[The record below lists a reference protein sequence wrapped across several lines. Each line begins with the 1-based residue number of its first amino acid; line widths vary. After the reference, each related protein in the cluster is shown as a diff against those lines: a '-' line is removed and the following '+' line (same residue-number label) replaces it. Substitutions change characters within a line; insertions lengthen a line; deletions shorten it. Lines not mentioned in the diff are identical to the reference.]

1 MGAQTFP
8 EPHPAGP
15 DAPEKLETGMISRRN
30 FVNGLA
36 VGVAGSALAS
46 TAKSYSQI
54 VGANDRINFAINGL
68 NGRGHAH
75 LSALANNSKT
85 ARVAYICDV
94 DTTIRDKFAGHAQQ
108 VLGYAPK
115 AEQDFRNALA
125 SKEVDAISIA
135 TPDHWHSPLAV
146 LGLKAGKHVYVEKPS
161 SQNCREGE
169 LIVAA
174 QKKYNKCVQVG
185 DQQRSS
191 AYTRKMIQQIHDGYI
206 GTPYLARA
214 WYANTRGTMGVG
226 KVAPV
231 PATLDWDLWQGPAP
245 RSDYKDNIHPYNW
258 HWLRRYG
265 TGESLNNGTHEVDVC
280 RWALQAEIPSTV
292 SSTGGRYQFKDDWQ
306 FYDTL
311 ITDFGYPDKT
321 ISWEGRCCQGM
332 QVYGRDRGSAIFG
345 TKGTVVI
352 DRDGYDVFDWKGK
365 QIDQYRTGHQTSTN
379 DLIGQD
385 SMTDAHFTNF
395 IAAIHG
401 QEQLNSPIPVA
412 NITVTMLLLSN
423 IAWFV
428 NRKLHLDTETAHVV
442 NDPEAMKY
450 WGRAYEPGWE
460 VTV

>member
-1 MGAQTFP
+1 
-8 EPHPAGP
+8 
-15 DAPEKLETGMISRRN
+15 MISRRT

-36 VGVAGSALAS
+36 AGVAGSAFAS
-46 TAKSYSQI
+46 TAKSYAQI
-54 VGANDRINFAINGL
+54 MGANDRVNFAINGL

-75 LSALANNSKT
+75 LSAMRSLTKD

-94 DTTIRDKFAGHAQQ
+94 DTNIRNKFAADCQQ
-108 VLGYAPK
+108 ALGYTPK
-115 AEQDFRNALA
+115 AEADFRNALA
-125 SKEVDAISIA
+125 SKEVDAITIA
-135 TPDHWHSPLAV
+135 TPDHWHTPMAV

-174 QKKYNKCVQVG
+174 QKKYGKLVQVG

-191 AYTRKMIQQIHDGYI
+191 DYTIKMIKQIHDGYI

-214 WYANTRGTMGVG
+214 WYVNTRGSMGIG
-226 KVAPV
+226 KPAPV

-245 RSDYKDNIHPYNW
+245 RSEYKDNIHPYNW

-265 TGESLNNGTHEVDVC
+265 TGETLNNGTHEVDIC
-280 RWALQAEIPSTV
+280 RWALGAEIPQTV
-292 SSTGGRYQFKDDWQ
+292 SATGGRYQYKDDWQ

-311 ITDFGYPDKT
+311 ITDFGYADKT
-321 ISWEGRCCQGM
+321 ISWEGRSCQGM
-332 QVYGRDRGSAIFG
+332 RVYDRDRGSAIFG

-365 QIDQYRTGHQTSTN
+365 QIDKFRTGTQTLTSDTVGR
-379 DLIGQD
+379 DT
-385 SMTDAHFTNF
+385 MTDAHFANF
-395 IAAIHG
+395 IAAVRG
-401 QEQLNSPIPVA
+401 QEQLHSPIPVA
-412 NITVTMLLLSN
+412 NVTVTMLLLSN

-428 NRKLHLDTETAHVV
+428 GRRLHLDTETAHIV
-442 NDPEAMKY
+442 DDAEAMKY
-450 WGRAYEPGWE
+450 WGREYEKGWE